1 MLETTKPTPVVRIY
15 DPAINDDAVDRGG
28 SDVLAYVR
36 KRDMAVLK
44 FRHGAL
50 PVVFHVR
57 RISVA
62 LWDGYVQAGVTE
74 DERRSRAFQVAVV
87 RVENRP
93 QPDGS
98 RVTWTPERPE
108 RDGRPVPMTDDETQS
123 FAPADR
129 YEIGEVAWSLSFFPS
144 DCAVSYRLPPTSHR
158 CYQSM
163 DSQCLAE
170 PTPPSAATTS
180 DDIKAA
186 PQA

>member
-1 MLETTKPTPVVRIY
+1 MLETTKPTPVVRVY
-15 DPAINDDAVDRGG
+15 DPAINDDPLERGG
-28 SDVLAYVR
+28 CDLLAYTR
-36 KRDMAVLK
+36 KRDYATLK

-50 PVVFHVR
+50 PVIFHVR

-74 DERRSRAFQVAVV
+74 DERRSRAFQAAVV

-98 RVTWTPERPE
+98 RVTWTPERTE
-108 RDGRPVPMTDDETQS
+108 VNGRHVPMTEDETQS

-129 YEIGEVAWSLSFFPS
+129 YEIGEVAWSLCFFPS
-144 DCAVSYRLPPTSHR
+144 DCAVSFRLPPTSLL
-158 CYQSM
+158 CWQSM
-163 DSQCLAE
+163 DSQCRAVSD
-170 PTPPSAATTS
+170 PTAVATTS
-180 DDIKAA
+180 DDTKAA